1 MCCRGICACSSSSAT
16 WRRGLL
22 LAIGFVAVVSFVK
35 LWRGFLVVSHS
46 RSDSSNRGKTF
57 VQRTWD
63 VAFGGGLAAKPDAES
78 ARRRFLFVGGLQRSG
93 TTAVSKLLGSL
104 PFTSKL
110 TMTEG
115 QMAQNKPWRVQNMTM
130 EYFYD
135 VVSEGDVEGKFIQ
148 DVYPYKYILDI
159 VGRSSS
165 EGAHGGSIAEIV
177 RRETLGYDYKP
188 AAAAAEGRL
197 QMGPTLLSQWEP
209 YWNMSK
215 AVLVEKTPENVLMA
229 PFLERLFGEELA
241 EPVFFLFTLRHPV
254 AWALAVEKWISG
266 ALRYDVE

>member
-1 MCCRGICACSSSSAT
+1 M
-16 WRRGLL
+16 
-22 LAIGFVAVVSFVK
+22 AIGFVAVVSFVK

-46 RSDSSNRGKTF
+46 RSDSGNRGKTF

-63 VAFGGGLAAKPDAES
+63 VAFGGGLESTTDDADSAK
-78 ARRRFLFVGGLQRSG
+78 RRFLFVGGLQRSG

-104 PFTSKL
+104 AFTSKL
-110 TMTEG
+110 TMTQG

-165 EGAHGGSIAEIV
+165 EGASGGSIAEIV
-177 RRETLGYDYKP
+177 RRETLGHDYKP
-188 AAAAAEGRL
+188 TSAAGGML
-197 QMGPTLLSQWEP
+197 QMGSTLLSQWKP

-215 AVLVEKTPENVLMA
+215 AVLVEKTPENILMA
-229 PFLERLFGEELA
+229 PFLERLFGEELG
-241 EPVFFLFTLRHPV
+241 EPVYFLFTLRHPV
-254 AWALAVEKWISG
+254 AWALAIEKWISG
-266 ALRYDVE
+266 ALRFVEWHLSIAHRETVALAM